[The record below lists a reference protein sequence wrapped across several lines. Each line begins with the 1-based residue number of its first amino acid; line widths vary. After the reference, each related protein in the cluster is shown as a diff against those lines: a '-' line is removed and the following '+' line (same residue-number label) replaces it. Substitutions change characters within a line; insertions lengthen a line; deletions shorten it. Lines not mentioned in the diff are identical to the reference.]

1 VWRVRPAGPGE
12 VATLA
17 KCTAEGQQQVQEGLE
32 LQASVA
38 VGPDGTIIVA
48 STSQFIHAIGDS

>member
-1 VWRVRPAGPGE
+1 MDAR
-12 VATLA
+12 LA

-48 STSQFIHAIGDS
+48 STSQFIYAIGDS